1 MIGEIIMV
9 IKSSAE
15 LRNNYRKVADYCIKN
30 NEPVFLTNNGKGELV
45 VMSIEA
51 YNKQQQS
58 LKIQKDLLL
67 IEAEKIASRAHYT
80 PASEVLGEMSQIIDK
95 AKVAGH
101 E

>member
-1 MIGEIIMV
+1 MN

-15 LRNNYRKVADYCIKN
+15 LRNNYRKVADFCIKS
-30 NEPVFLTNNGKGELV
+30 NEPVFLTNNGEGELV

-58 LKIQKDLLL
+58 LKIQKDLLR
-67 IEAEKIASRAHYT
+67 IETEKATGHASYS
-80 PASEVLGEMSQIIDK
+80 PASEVLGEMRKIIES
-95 AKVAGH
+95 ARVANR

>member
-1 MIGEIIMV
+1 MV

-15 LRNNYRKVADYCIKN
+15 LRNNYRKVADFCIKS
-30 NEPVFLTNNGKGELV
+30 NEPVFLTNNGEGELV

-51 YNKQQQS
+51 YNKQMQS

-67 IEAEKIASRAHYT
+67 IEAEKVAGRSHYT
-80 PASEVLGEMSQIIDK
+80 PASEVLGEMRQIINK